1 MYPVAV
7 QKAFSYKF
15 FGLLNSVITAYILCK
30 KREQRYSIVRNVI
43 NRG

>member
-7 QKAFSYKF
+7 QKAVSNKF